1 MNYKELLFEVKNKV
15 ALITLNRPKA
25 LNVLGRK
32 ILTELE
38 LLLSQIRPD
47 KSIRCVVITGS
58 GKAFAAGADIKQMST
73 MNPDQAREF
82 AQMGQHL
89 FSFIEHMPQ
98 PIIACIN
105 GFALGGGCEL
115 ACACDI
121 RTAAKNIKIGE
132 PEVNL
137 GIVPGF
143 GGSIRLPR
151 LIGLSQAKRM
161 ILLGEAITAEEA
173 ERMGL
178 IHKVFDSQDLLSET
192 LKIAANLASKPAFS
206 MAQAKKLLRK
216 TLDISINEAEGRE
229 AAAFMECFQT
239 NDQKEGM
246 QAFLE
251 KRAPKFEGR

>member
-1 MNYKELLFEVKNKV
+1 MNYKELLFEVNKKV

-25 LNVLGRK
+25 LNVLGRN
-32 ILTELE
+32 ILTELK
-38 LLLSQIRPD
+38 LLLSHIQSN
-47 KSIRCVVITGS
+47 KSIRSVMITGS

-73 MNPDQAREF
+73 MNPDQAKEF
-82 AQMGQHL
+82 AQMGQEL
-89 FSFIEHMPQ
+89 FSFMESMPQ

-115 ACACDI
+115 ACACDL

-143 GGSIRLPR
+143 GGTLRLPR

-161 ILLGEAITAEEA
+161 ILLGEALTAEEA
-173 ERMGL
+173 ERIGL
-178 IHKVFDSQDLLSET
+178 IHKVFDSQHLLSET

-206 MAQAKKLLRK
+206 LAQAKKLLRK
-216 TLDISINEAEGRE
+216 TLDLSINEAEGKE

-239 NDQKEGM
+239 KDQKEGM

-251 KRAPKFEGR
+251 KRAPQFEGR